1 MFPIFSILG
10 FDPTMLN
17 ADLTEI
23 LQRLNKIIDNSSTI
37 KTTTE
42 TILSDMVGEVTFLAS
57 IAELNGAIASLAEDI
72 DLAVAALGAS
82 IAAALTAQTAAI
94 IANDNTNNT
103 NVVNILNSLN
113 NLLTSIQ
120 NTLGPIASNVSELV
134 NKSDTIIARL
144 NSIIDVLNVIDTRL
158 TTMVT
163 RLTSIL
169 TQLTTVVELV
179 IQTNNHLID
188 TNMILD
194 NTYSLLDLR
203 LLQFQTHLDSY
214 ETLFQ
219 TMSARI
225 QNIYDLMESQGT
237 ASLNA
242 LQNISDISFGQ
253 LQGIEALVFALVSI
267 GQPSLYRLISD
278 FHLTLQLS
286 DPAAVRT
293 VPL

>member
-57 IAELNGAIASLAEDI
+57 IAELNAAIASLAEDI

-120 NTLGPIASNVSELV
+120 NTLDPIASNVSALV

-237 ASLNA
+237 ASLSA
-242 LQNISDISFGQ
+242 LQNISNISFGQ
-253 LQGIEALVFALVSI
+253 LQGIEALVLALVSI